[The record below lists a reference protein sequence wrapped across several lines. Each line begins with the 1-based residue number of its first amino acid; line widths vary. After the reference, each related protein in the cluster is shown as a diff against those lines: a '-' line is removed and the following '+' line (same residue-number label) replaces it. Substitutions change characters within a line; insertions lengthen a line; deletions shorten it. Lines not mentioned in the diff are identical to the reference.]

1 MEEIKSKLTPLN
13 FLRLSALGNL
23 ITGIIKLL
31 TGFYSNSYFLITY
44 GALGILMFMGKLTTV
59 FGERFEENKA
69 RSTFKEKRAAALTI
83 FILGATFFSFSLY
96 NFTYEVTISYSLIN
110 AILIAACAFF
120 KLVLGIY
127 GVAKYSSIKY
137 SSLYISKL
145 INLTDAAISITITQ
159 SAILSA
165 KNLPDTYVYDGILGM
180 LTGAAIIVT
189 SLILLLNTLSKKN
202 E

>member
-59 FGERFEENKA
+59 FGVRFEENKA
-69 RSTFKEKRAAALTI
+69 RSTFTEKRAAALTI

-120 KLVLGIY
+120 
-127 GVAKYSSIKY
+127 
-137 SSLYISKL
+137 
-145 INLTDAAISITITQ
+145 
-159 SAILSA
+159 
-165 KNLPDTYVYDGILGM
+165 
-180 LTGAAIIVT
+180 
-189 SLILLLNTLSKKN
+189 
-202 E
+202 